1 MTLFGIPRRLPGTF
15 EVVQGCKHPLSASRR
30 PNLLLPLCIL
40 LFGLIIATGPA
51 GFAQELSEGDLIP
64 QKNATTAASPAP
76 ITVQSPAAV
85 SAPAGAGA
93 GTAPSDEAGGVS
105 LAIIILGLLI
115 TGMLLL
121 FVEVA
126 LIPGFGITG
135 VSGILVI
142 LGGLGL
148 AFWKLDPRV
157 AALYALGSL
166 GALIA
171 LVFWAIYVFPHTA
184 MGKRFVLNTRIT
196 IEDGFTAVQDLS
208 RFVGM
213 EGVATSDLRPSGI
226 ANLGGER
233 IDVVSEGDFI
243 PRGTKIRALKL
254 KQTNLV
260 VIPIEPPKA

>member
-1 MTLFGIPRRLPGTF
+1 MPRFFTSLRGF
-15 EVVQGCKHPLSASRR
+15 CQA
-30 PNLLLPLCIL
+30 LLPLFILGL
-40 LFGLIIATGPA
+40 LFTVLAPVL
-51 GFAQELSEGDLIP
+51 AQELSEGDLIP
-64 QKNATTAASPAP
+64 KKNASESVGPATPAEKPAIPAAPNPPPVAEPTSTTAGGTSNDPGPASMA
-76 ITVQSPAAV
+76 
-85 SAPAGAGA
+85 
-93 GTAPSDEAGGVS
+93 
-105 LAIIILGLLI
+105 LIILSMLI

-126 LIPGFGITG
+126 LIPGFGVTG

-157 AALYALGSL
+157 AALYSVGSI

-171 LVFWAIYVFPHTA
+171 LVFWAIYVFPHTS

-196 IEDGFTAVQDLS
+196 IEDGFTAVQDMS
-208 RFVGM
+208 RYVGL

-233 IDVVSEGDFI
+233 VDVMSEGDFI
-243 PRGTKIRALKL
+243 PRGTKIRAIKQ
-254 KQTNLV
+254 KQTNLIV
-260 VIPIEPPKA
+260 VPLEPPKV